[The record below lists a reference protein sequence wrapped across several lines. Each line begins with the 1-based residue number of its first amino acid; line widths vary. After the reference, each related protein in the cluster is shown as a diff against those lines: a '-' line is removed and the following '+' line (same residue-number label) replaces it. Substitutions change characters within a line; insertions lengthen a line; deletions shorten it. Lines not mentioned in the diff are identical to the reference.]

1 MGCGGGIKNPYEE
14 CAFLLREYEI
24 IIKKRKDKYN
34 NIEEKERRSLDNDA
48 KQYKKIINENLNKIN
63 KNIKTPLDSRK
74 LKELNELYQIL
85 LTEESEIYED
95 KNEK

>member
-14 CAFLLREYEI
+14 CAFLLREYELI
-24 IIKKRKDKYN
+24 LKKRKNKN
-34 NIEEKERRSLDNDA
+34 NIEEKERRNLDNDA

-63 KNIKTPLDSRK
+63 KNIKTQIEIRK
-74 LKELNELYQIL
+74 LKELNALFQVL
-85 LTEESEIYED
+85 LTEESEIYDD

>member
-74 LKELNELYQIL
+74 LKELNEL
-85 LTEESEIYED
+85 
-95 KNEK
+95 

>member
-1 MGCGGGIKNPYEE
+1 MSFDIKLYINS
-14 CAFLLREYEI
+14 FLPKFEI

>member
-14 CAFLLREYEI
+14 CAFLLREYEL
-24 IIKKRKDKYN
+24 IIKKRKDNYN
-34 NIEEKERRSLDNDA
+34 NIEEKERRSLDNDV

-74 LKELNELYQIL
+74 LKELNELYFNIIL
-85 LTEESEIYED
+85 NSKD
-95 KNEK
+95 KD